1 MIPIAVCDDE
11 RVHGLRT
18 REAILSHGGVRD
30 PVIQLFETPDALL
43 DAIRLRGY
51 CPRVAVLDIRMEGT
65 DGIRLAEQLND
76 LLPQCAVIFLTA
88 FLEYATDVYET
99 RHVYFILKNE
109 LEQRIGSALE
119 KALDGKGM
127 PPRLQ
132 LSSGSS
138 VKSIL
143 LRDILYLE
151 RILHKTMVRMRNGT
165 EMVTASP
172 AELLKDV
179 TEGTFIRCH
188 QSYWVNYEHITAM
201 ERNEFVLSD
210 GTRIPISRT
219 FRDSAKAAFFSDM
232 RTRRFE

>member
-11 RVHGLRT
+11 RVQGLRT
-18 REAILSHGGVRD
+18 REVILSHGRVRD
-30 PVIQLFETPDALL
+30 PMVQLFETPDALL
-43 DAIRLRGY
+43 DAIRLRDY

-65 DGIRLAEQLND
+65 DGIRLAEQIND

-99 RHVYFILKNE
+99 RHVYFILKSE

-119 KALDGKGM
+119 KALDGKGI
-127 PPRLQ
+127 PPHLQ

-143 LRDILYLE
+143 LRDVLYLE
-151 RILHKTMVRMRNGT
+151 RILHKTRVRTRNGT
-165 EMVTASP
+165 EMVTTPP

-179 TEGTFIRCH
+179 TEGAFIRCH
-188 QSYWVNYEHITAM
+188 QSYWVNYEHINAM
-201 ERNEFVLSD
+201 EKNEFVLSD

-219 FRDSAKAAFFSDM
+219 FRDSAKAEFFSDM
-232 RTRRFE
+232 RTH

>member
-11 RVHGLRT
+11 RIHGLRT
-18 REAILSHGGVRD
+18 REVILSHGGVRD
-30 PVIQLFETPDALL
+30 PVVQLFETPDALL
-43 DAIRLRGY
+43 DAIRLRNY

-65 DGIRLAEQLND
+65 DGIRLAEQIND

-99 RHVYFILKNE
+99 RHVYFILKSE

-119 KALDGKGM
+119 KALDGTGM
-127 PPRLQ
+127 PPRLH
-132 LSSGSS
+132 LFSSSS
-138 VKSIL
+138 VKNIL

-151 RILHKTMVRMRNGT
+151 RVLHKTRVQMRKGT

-172 AELLKDV
+172 AELLKDAP
-179 TEGTFIRCH
+179 EGAFIRCH
-188 QSYWVNYEHITAM
+188 QSYWINYEHISAM
-201 ERNEFVLSD
+201 EKHEFVLTD

-219 FRDSAKAAFFSDM
+219 FQDSAKAEFFSHM
-232 RTRRFE
+232 RTH